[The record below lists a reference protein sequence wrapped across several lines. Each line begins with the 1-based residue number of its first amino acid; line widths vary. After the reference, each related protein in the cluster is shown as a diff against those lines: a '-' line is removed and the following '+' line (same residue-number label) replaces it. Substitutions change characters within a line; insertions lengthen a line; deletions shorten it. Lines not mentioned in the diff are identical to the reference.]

1 MLTSGTCFMKNTF
14 SFKKYSN
21 SDIYKI
27 DAKEHDYL
35 YIRESQIPAAGN
47 GLYTAIPIYK
57 DEVISIF
64 KGKIL
69 SDREAQCRAS
79 NGNDG
84 YFINLPDGTIMDS
97 MTVKCFAKY
106 ANDASG
112 LVQTSYKNNSKIAFD
127 KNGKVCIVATKRISV
142 GAEIFCGY
150 GKGYWISMRQ
160 KNAI

>member
-1 MLTSGTCFMKNTF
+1 VTKEDDYMKSTT

-21 SDIYKI
+21 SDSHQI

-35 YIRESQIPAAGN
+35 YIKESQIPESGK
-47 GLYTAIPIYK
+47 GLFTAIPIYK
-57 DEVISIF
+57 DEVVSIF

-69 SDREAQCRAS
+69 SDTEAQRRAT
-79 NGNDG
+79 NGDDA
-84 YFINLPDGTIMDS
+84 YFINMPDGTIMDS

-112 LVQTSYKNNSKIAFD
+112 LIQSSFKNNSRITLD
-127 KNGKVCIVATKRISV
+127 ENGKVCIVATKRISV

-150 GKGYWISMRQ
+150 GNGYW
-160 KNAI
+160 KNARLNNAN

>member
-1 MLTSGTCFMKNTF
+1 MTTCGTRKKSSSCFKHH
-14 SFKKYSN
+14 SDSSN
-21 SDIYKI
+21 HAIE
-27 DAKEHDYL
+27 AKEADYL
-35 YIRESQIPAAGN
+35 YIKESQIPSAGK
-47 GLYTAIPIYK
+47 GLFTAIPLYK

-69 SDREAQCRAS
+69 SEMEAQRRAGK
-79 NGNDG
+79 GNDE

-112 LVQTSYKNNSKIAFD
+112 LVETTHKNNSKITLD
-127 KNGKVCIVATKRISV
+127 EHGKVCIVATRRIPV

-150 GKGYWISMRQ
+150 GSGYW
-160 KNAI
+160 KNIRLNNAS